1 MTSHRHQTEFKG
13 YEWYEPYRDVYGEF
27 WYRSIRCGQHGEI
40 LEYKAASAHCQNY
53 PNSYIHNF
61 CLQEFDEVIM
71 APGMEFD
78 KYGLQNINPIEE
90 DWMATSWR

>member
-1 MTSHRHQTEFKG
+1 
-13 YEWYEPYRDVYGEF
+13 
-27 WYRSIRCGQHGEI
+27 
-40 LEYKAASAHCQNY
+40 
-53 PNSYIHNF
+53 
-61 CLQEFDEVIM
+61 LQEFDEVIM